1 MAKENLLIIYKDDFR
16 KTSVWVDICTILEIP
31 TDSESAYITF
41 TNVQHEGDIQVYLKD
56 DDHST
61 E

>member
-1 MAKENLLIIYKDDFR
+1 MAKENLLIIYKEDFESP
-16 KTSVWVDICTILEIP
+16 KIWEDICTILEIP

-41 TNVQHEGDIQVYLKD
+41 TNVQHEANILVYLKD
-56 DDHST
+56 DDHSV

>member
-1 MAKENLLIIYKDDFR
+1 MAKENLLIIYKDDFESP
-16 KTSVWVDICTILEIP
+16 KVWLDICTILEIP

-41 TNVQHEGDIQVYLKD
+41 TNVQHEGDILVYLKD

>member
-1 MAKENLLIIYKDDFR
+1 MAKENLLIIYKEDFESP
-16 KTSVWVDICTILEIP
+16 KIWLDICTILEIP

-56 DDHST
+56 DDHSA

>member
-1 MAKENLLIIYKDDFR
+1 MAKENLLIIYKDDFESP
-16 KTSVWVDICTILEIP
+16 KVWLDICTILEIP

-41 TNVQHEGDIQVYLKD
+41 TNVQHEGNVLVYLKD